1 VRWFWQYEMRVWL
14 CFLAHFKLL
23 HVEQRCDDNEGILRK
38 LLLNFKAIAQQP
50 VRELG
55 SEPLRTPIVSNA
67 TAFVVST
74 WWTTP
79 EASASL
85 VRDFVLR
92 QQDENTHADILEQT
106 EDAGA

>member
-79 EASASL
+79 EALCVARPRFRPSTAGREYSC
-85 VRDFVLR
+85 RYPR
-92 QQDENTHADILEQT
+92 AD
-106 EDAGA
+106 